1 MDEYGGELA
10 ASMFWRLWFLPLLPR
25 GSVWISSDGG
35 KPMAR
40 PIRWH
45 WRSIG
50 AGYLRTWA
58 PLLWMASFIV
68 DTSAGYVFAGVGL
81 LLCAWSWSWRM
92 AHRRRVQLLNDFDLV
107 ALGSQCPP
115 EKLLRAEQKEL
126 LARKQEELAALAG
139 ERSPEEIARFGSA
152 KIDELIAAYAVL
164 RLVAAQ
170 TLPSGPWR
178 VAARRIVDGRHDEPA
193 AAEGVFRTAASV
205 ERRVTVEQLT
215 DHVRARARTSRAH
228 AVLRLSRLS
237 PSLLQMIVWGRGP
250 IARLLGYGAL
260 ALAATIGAYQL
271 RDVRDPDQYE
281 IITERR
287 LRDTIATGHTEYR
300 VQCDSLSLFRADPA
314 GGPEVYL
321 CQLGTRVLP
330 VLSEDREGISG
341 TLVRGRLHPRRVFG
355 PSRSAWEYQLRTSP
369 YDDRA
374 AVVYL
379 VTDVFSKLGQIVL
392 ALSYLLGAVLL
403 LVLWERVRRQRRQM
417 IEEARLELERAAP
430 SRV

>member
-1 MDEYGGELA
+1 M
-10 ASMFWRLWFLPLLPR
+10 
-25 GSVWISSDGG
+25 WISSDGRQ
-35 KPMAR
+35 PVAR

-50 AGYLRTWA
+50 AGYLRTWP
-58 PLLWMASFIV
+58 PLVWMASFLV

-92 AHRRRVQLLNDFDLV
+92 AHQRRAQLLSDFDLI

-115 EKLLRAEQKEL
+115 EKLLGAELKEL

-152 KIDELIAAYAVL
+152 RIDELVAAYAVL

-170 TLPSGPWR
+170 NLPSGPWR
-178 VAARRIVDGRHDEPA
+178 AAARRIVEGRHEDPA
-193 AAEGVFRTAASV
+193 SAEGVFRTAAPV

-215 DHVRARARTSRAH
+215 DHVRARARTRRAR
-228 AVLRLSRLS
+228 AVVRLSRL
-237 PSLLQMIVWGRGP
+237 PPTLLQRIVWSGP
-250 IARLLGYGAL
+250 SARLLGYGAL
-260 ALAATIGAYQL
+260 AMAAAIGACEL

-287 LRDTIATGHTEYR
+287 LRDTIATGNTEYR
-300 VQCDSLSLFRADPA
+300 VRCDSLSLFRVDPS
-314 GGPEVYL
+314 GGPDVYL
-321 CQLGTRVLP
+321 CELGARFLP

-341 TLVRGRLHPRRVFG
+341 TLVRGRLYPRRVFG
-355 PSRSAWEYQLRTSP
+355 TAYSGWEYQLRTSP

-379 VTDVFSKLGQIVL
+379 VTDVFSKLGQLTL

-403 LVLWERVRRQRRQM
+403 LILWERVRRQRRQM
-417 IEEARLELERAAP
+417 IEEASLELERDAP